1 MKKIDRDKLGR
12 LILRRA
18 EEELSIFRTGL
29 IPRTERILFSLT
41 RHTATM

>member
-18 EEELSIFRTGL
+18 EEELSQGRPTGF
-29 IPRTERILFSLT
+29 IKK
-41 RHTATM
+41 